1 MYIYQ
6 PERLWSRKIK
16 RIWMETMKKITSV
29 EQAIAL
35 FEKYT
40 IKREGAI
47 HCGNSKKANYYYD
60 KNQNIVQYLRE
71 MKCLDALSVF
81 YEHPNISVR
90 SWAACFLLP
99 LHEKKSLS
107 VLKEIANMNIF
118 GSLDAEM
125 TIKEWK
131 NGNLKNFYTL

>member
-6 PERLWSRKIK
+6 PERFWSRKIK
-16 RIWMETMKKITSV
+16 RIWMETMKKEMTIENILS
-29 EQAIAL
+29 L
-35 FEKYT
+35 FEKYA
-40 IKREGAI
+40 IKQGETTELGD
-47 HCGNSKKANYYYD
+47 SKKANYYY
-60 KNQNIVQYLRE
+60 NRIMSLVHYLKE
-71 MKCLDALSVF
+71 IKHLDDLSIF

-90 SWAACFLLP
+90 SWVACFLLP

>member
-6 PERLWSRKIK
+6 PERFWSRKIK
-16 RIWMETMKKITSV
+16 RFRIETMKKITSV

-35 FEKYT
+35 FEKYA
-40 IKREGAI
+40 IKQDEASY
-47 HCGNSKKANYYYD
+47 CGNSKKANYYYD
-60 KNQNIVQYLRE
+60 KNQNIVQYLRNV
-71 MKCLDALSVF
+71 KYLDALSIF
-81 YEHPNISVR
+81 YDHPNMAVR

-107 VLKEIANMNIF
+107 ILKEIANMNIF
-118 GSLDAEM
+118 GSLDAKI
-125 TIKEWK
+125 TIQEWK